1 MKKRLLAVLCIL
13 AMVVSTMAGC
23 TSKDNSLTENIL
35 DDNYRTFYEVFVYS
49 FFDSDGDWR
58 SKGFD
63 TEIGLHL

>member
-49 FFDSDGDWR
+49 FFHILLW
-58 SKGFD
+58 
-63 TEIGLHL
+63 